1 MEKIAAVTY
10 LEDRSIPFRLFQHD
24 GPISSLEQAAEA
36 RGQQPEQVVRSIVFR
51 VAEGEFLMVL
61 MPGPGQIP
69 WKALR
74 RYLGQSRISMAT
86 EAELLEATGYAP
98 GTVNPFGLPRPMR
111 LLVDQGVLDQ
121 AEVSLGSGKRGL
133 AILMNPNDLLK
144 AVDQYEVVNFSIDP
158 G

>member
-10 LEDRSIPFRLFQHD
+10 LEERSIPFRLFQHN
-24 GPISSLEQAAEA
+24 GPIHSLEQAADE

-86 EAELLEATGYAP
+86 EAELLDATGYQP

-111 LLVDQGVLDQ
+111 LLIDQGVLDQ
-121 AEVSLGSGKRGL
+121 AEISLGSGKRGL
-133 AILMNPNDLLK
+133 AILMAPGDLLK
-144 AVDQYEVVNFSIDP
+144 AVDQPEIVHFSAE